1 MKRITISAIALLV
14 FLGGVAAADRYT
26 PATGSFIRIEGT
38 STLHDW
44 KMEGTTISGNVTA
57 PPIEQWTSTA
67 PPSEASVIIPVT
79 SIKSEHAKMDK
90 LMAEAL
96 KAGVNPT
103 IRYELTNAV
112 LAQPGTSFVLN
123 TRGKLTIAGVTRD
136 VDMQIAGTRDANGT
150 YTLTGQLPIRMT
162 DYGIKP
168 PTAMMGTIRTGN
180 DVKVTFGWVVKAA
193 TQAAKE
199 AAKS

>member
-1 MKRITISAIALLV
+1 MKRIVITAIALAV
-14 FLGGVAAADRYT
+14 FLAGVAAADRFT
-26 PATGSFIRIEGT
+26 PARGSFIRIEGT

-44 KMEGTTISGNVTA
+44 KMEGTTIDGKIAA
-57 PPIEQWTSTA
+57 PPLNQWENAQWKSD
-67 PPSEASVIIPVT
+67 ASDVLVAIPVK

-96 KAGVNPT
+96 KADANPT
-103 IRYELTNAV
+103 IRYELTSAV
-112 LAQPGTSFVLN
+112 LVQSNPTIQLD

-136 VDMQIAGTRDANGT
+136 VAMQVNGTREAAGA
-150 YTLTGQLPIRMT
+150 YVLTGQIPIQMS

-180 DVKVTFGWVVKAA
+180 DVKVTFRWAVQTA
-193 TQAAKE
+193 QN
-199 AAKS
+199 